1 MSQKVIW
8 ATAIILAAFAIHSCT
23 DNFQANLD
31 SDPIPVVYGIIHPE
45 DSTYSVRL
53 TKTFV
58 GPGNALYYA
67 KLSDSIYYRDA
78 RVFMEVRTLEGG
90 LVERVELAER
100 ELERREPGIFSR
112 TPNLMFQADSA
123 LLHLK
128 QSWYDS
134 QGTPYQFNLHLVA
147 EVPGLDEPVTAVT
160 RLRAAPRITEPRSA
174 FYKVYFFGEQTFW
187 MQWVDSNPEGYFE
200 MLVRLHYRDVLQYE
214 EREMTADWVLKGI
227 LVNQTTYMGS
237 TRTFYSYY
245 FRPENFYSQIRAAIQ
260 DDSAVLARVAD
271 KVDFIVLSSNRE
283 MEYYRKIYEIADD
296 YHGAGYTN
304 IENGLGIFTTYVTT
318 GVYGLTLGY
327 TELDSLAN
335 GRYTSHLRFK
345 NW

>member
-1 MSQKVIW
+1 MSQKIIK
-8 ATAIILAAFAIHSCT
+8 ATALCLAVFAFPSCT

-53 TKTFV
+53 TKSFI

-67 KLSDSIYYRDA
+67 KITDSIYYRDA
-78 RVFMEVRTLEGG
+78 RVFLEVRSLEGT
-90 LVERVELAER
+90 LVERVEMTER
-100 ELERREPGIFSR
+100 EVERREPGIFSR
-112 TPNLMFQADSA
+112 SPNLIYQADTV

-128 QSWYDS
+128 PDWYES
-134 QGTPYQFNLHLVA
+134 RGVPYQFNLHLVA
-147 EVPGLDEPVTAVT
+147 EIPGLEEPVTAIT
-160 RLRAAPRITEPRSA
+160 RLRAVPRITEPRSA
-174 FYKVYFFGEQTFW
+174 FYKVYFYGEQTFW

-200 MLVRLHYRDVLQYE
+200 ILVRLHYTDFLQYD
-214 EREMTADWVLKGI
+214 EREMTAEWVLKGI
-227 LVNQTTYMGS
+227 QVNQTTYLGS

-245 FRPENFYSQIRAAIQ
+245 FRPENFYSQIRAAIV
-260 DDSAVLARVAD
+260 DDSTVLARVARS
-271 KVDFIVLSSNRE
+271 VDFIVLSSNRE

-304 IENGLGIFTTYVTT
+304 ISNGLGIFTTYVTN
-318 GVYGLTLGY
+318 GVYGLFLGF
-327 TELDSLAN
+327 TELDSLAS
-335 GRYTSHLRFK
+335 GRYTGHLRFK